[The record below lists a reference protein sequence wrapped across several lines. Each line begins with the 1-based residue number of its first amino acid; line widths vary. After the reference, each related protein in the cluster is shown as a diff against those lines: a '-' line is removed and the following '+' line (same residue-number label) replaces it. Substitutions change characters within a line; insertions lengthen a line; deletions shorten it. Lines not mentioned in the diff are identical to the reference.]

1 MDLTNVEYNIKETN
15 QLVIQ
20 NILKMFKRR
29 NMITDVE
36 ASFDEIKDNILSN
49 KTIKVKLDN
58 DYQSLIYIINGK
70 VTSVTQNSPI
80 DEFLSSNTNLLKFVV
95 IKEPSKKT
103 FKQVMD
109 NYPNSEIF
117 FQHEFMEDIPSKD
130 IIPKHELLN
139 VTDRDELL
147 QRFDIRN
154 LKKIFDI
161 DMMSRY
167 YNAKVNDV
175 FRITRYNNTSG
186 HVDYRVVIPG
196 KLDIL
201 F

>member
-1 MDLTNVEYNIKETN
+1 
-15 QLVIQ
+15 
-20 NILKMFKRR
+20 
-29 NMITDVE
+29 
-36 ASFDEIKDNILSN
+36 
-49 KTIKVKLDN
+49 
-58 DYQSLIYIINGK
+58 
-70 VTSVTQNSPI
+70 
-80 DEFLSSNTNLLKFVV
+80 
-95 IKEPSKKT
+95 
-103 FKQVMD
+103 MD

-186 HVDYRVVIPG
+186 HGVDYRVVIPG